1 MDLLS
6 ERSSPDK
13 NPLMM
18 NPVPTGFATGN
29 NAMNEEMNMKTK
41 LSFNILICRVLLCL
55 TIVSARLA
63 AKFFRASS
71 HFTFRCRQAVP
82 GRVRNGA
89 ARSACYFVCYP
100 LSITIPKSGRY
111 GGRLSGRPC
120 FPAVA
125 GSIDVEQEREV
136 AGIGIMLR
144 PKDNVPFAAAIDTLS
159 ALMGSIAESLDLYT
173 VEPSNSTK
181 TVLIPLRFAPDRMSA
196 YNSVEVF
203 PSGDA
208 PQIVIR
214 MILDN
219 GEEKTLY
226 VATVRAADCR
236 QYVDAACKY
245 RRDPVAALPRQRIR
259 SRQMARKRRNDRY
272 GADLTDCRPAAR
284 NGPTGFMRNRAFL
297 SERKIERPSR

>member
-1 MDLLS
+1 M
-6 ERSSPDK
+6 
-13 NPLMM
+13 
-18 NPVPTGFATGN
+18 
-29 NAMNEEMNMKTK
+29 
-41 LSFNILICRVLLCL
+41 
-55 TIVSARLA
+55 
-63 AKFFRASS
+63 
-71 HFTFRCRQAVP
+71 
-82 GRVRNGA
+82 
-89 ARSACYFVCYP
+89 
-100 LSITIPKSGRY
+100 
-111 GGRLSGRPC
+111 
-120 FPAVA
+120 
-125 GSIDVEQEREV
+125 EQEREV

-144 PKDNVPFAAAIDTLS
+144 PKDNVPFAAAIDTMS

-236 QYVDAACKY
+236 QYVDAAREY

-272 GADLTDCRPAAR
+272 GADLTGCRPAAR

-297 SERKIERPSR
+297 SEWKIERPSR

>member
-1 MDLLS
+1 M
-6 ERSSPDK
+6 
-13 NPLMM
+13 
-18 NPVPTGFATGN
+18 
-29 NAMNEEMNMKTK
+29 
-41 LSFNILICRVLLCL
+41 
-55 TIVSARLA
+55 
-63 AKFFRASS
+63 
-71 HFTFRCRQAVP
+71 
-82 GRVRNGA
+82 
-89 ARSACYFVCYP
+89 
-100 LSITIPKSGRY
+100 
-111 GGRLSGRPC
+111 
-120 FPAVA
+120 
-125 GSIDVEQEREV
+125 EQEREV

-226 VATVRAADCR
+226 VATVRTAA
-236 QYVDAACKY
+236 
-245 RRDPVAALPRQRIR
+245 RQRETGRPDLCGIVLFCQ
-259 SRQMARKRRNDRY
+259 SGKSNDRP
-272 GADLTDCRPAAR
+272 GKRDGR
-284 NGPTGFMRNRAFL
+284 FL
-297 SERKIERPSR
+297 

>member
-1 MDLLS
+1 M
-6 ERSSPDK
+6 
-13 NPLMM
+13 
-18 NPVPTGFATGN
+18 
-29 NAMNEEMNMKTK
+29 
-41 LSFNILICRVLLCL
+41 
-55 TIVSARLA
+55 
-63 AKFFRASS
+63 
-71 HFTFRCRQAVP
+71 
-82 GRVRNGA
+82 
-89 ARSACYFVCYP
+89 
-100 LSITIPKSGRY
+100 
-111 GGRLSGRPC
+111 
-120 FPAVA
+120 
-125 GSIDVEQEREV
+125 EQEREV

-144 PKDNVPFAAAIDTLS
+144 PKDNVPFAAAIDTMS

-236 QYVDAACKY
+236 QYADAAREY
-245 RRDPVAALPRQRIR
+245 RRDPVAAFRRQRIR

-297 SERKIERPSR
+297 SEWKIERPSR